1 MNQKLKSLQYTLV
14 SATLLAVLAAGC
26 SNSNNNN
33 NNNASGT
40 ATTSPASTA
49 AGTAQDKPTAAE
61 VKYPA
66 SLTYWVQMNGNAGAI
81 MKTYNEMAAYKE
93 IEKKTG
99 TKVEFQHP
107 PTGQEKDQFN
117 IMLAS
122 GNLPDVVEYN
132 FGSTVGLS
140 ASQSPDALIKGNQLL
155 RLNELIEQYAPNLSE
170 VLKEHPEFRKM
181 ITTDEGNIY
190 VMPFLLGDELLSVVN
205 GPIFRQDW
213 LDKLNLKVPTTI
225 PEWETVLTAFRD
237 KDPNGNGK
245 QDEIPFFMNLVGDFD
260 LNHLLIGAWGIT
272 TDFYNDNGQVKY
284 GPIQPEYKEFLA
296 TLARWYKNGLIDK
309 DYASITDAKL
319 KDNKVISNQVGAF
332 SGFAG
337 GGLGRYLTLVKETNP
352 SFSLVGA
359 PYPKLNEGGANPLGQ
374 YSLPF
379 TGYGAAISAQAKN
392 PEQIVRW
399 LDYKYGEEG
408 HMLINFGIEGE
419 SYKMENGY
427 PKFTDLIMNN
437 PDKLPMSQAMAK
449 YFQSGWNGPFVQDKR
464 VIEQYY
470 TIPAQREAQK
480 TWFQA
485 DHSKQMPSIALSA
498 DESSKTAS
506 IMNDVKTYRDEMF
519 NKFVMGAEPIEN
531 FDKYVQTMKSMGID
545 EAIKVRQ
552 AALDRYLTRK

>member
-1 MNQKLKSLQYTLV
+1 MNRKKKTLQLTAV
-14 SATLLAVLAAGC
+14 SAALLSIVAAGC
-26 SNSNNNN
+26 SNNSNPSG
-33 NNNASGT
+33 ASSSPAQTGT
-40 ATTSPASTA
+40 ASV
-49 AGTAQDKPTAAE
+49 KPEAAE

-66 SLTYWVQMNGNAGAI
+66 SLTYWVQLNANAAAI

-107 PTGQEKDQFN
+107 PAGQEKDQFN
-117 IMLAS
+117 IMMAS
-122 GNLPDVVEYN
+122 GNLPDVIEYN
-132 FGSTVGLS
+132 FGTTVGLS
-140 ASQSPDALIKGNQLL
+140 AAQSPDALIKGKQIL
-155 RLNELIEQYAPNLSE
+155 RLNELIDRHAPNLSK

-190 VMPFLLGDELLSVVN
+190 VMPFLLGDEQLSVVY
-205 GPIFRQDW
+205 GPVFRKDW

-245 QDEIPFFMNLVGDFD
+245 PDEIPFFMSLTADFD
-260 LNHLLIGAWGIT
+260 VNHLLVGAWGIT
-272 TDFYNDNGQVKY
+272 TDFYNDKGKIKY
-284 GPIQPEYKEFLA
+284 GPIQPEFKEFLA

-309 DYASITDAKL
+309 DYATITDSKL
-319 KDNKVISNQVGAF
+319 KDNKIINNQVGAY

-337 GGLGRYLTLVKETNP
+337 AGLGRYLTLVQPTNP

-359 PYPKLNEGGANPLGQ
+359 PYPTVKEGGPKPLGQ
-374 YSLPF
+374 YTMPF
-379 TGYGAAISAQAKN
+379 TGYGAAISAKAKN
-392 PEQIVRW
+392 PEQIIKW
-399 LDYKYGEEG
+399 LDYKYGQEG

-427 PKFTDLIMNN
+427 PKYTDLIMNN
-437 PDKLPMSQAMAK
+437 PDKLPISQAMAK
-449 YFQSGWNGPFVQDKR
+449 YFQSGWSGPYVQDKR

-480 TWFQA
+480 TWAQA
-485 DHSKQMPSIALSA
+485 DHAKQMPSIALNA
-498 DESSKTAS
+498 DESAKSTS

-531 FDKYVQTMKSMGID
+531 FDKFVQTMKSMGIE

-552 AALDRYLTRK
+552 AALDRYLNRK